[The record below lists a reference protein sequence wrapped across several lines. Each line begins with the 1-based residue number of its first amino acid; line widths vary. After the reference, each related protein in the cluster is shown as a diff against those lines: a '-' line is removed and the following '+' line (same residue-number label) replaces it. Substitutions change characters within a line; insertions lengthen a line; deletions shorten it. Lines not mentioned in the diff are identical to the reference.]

1 MSILLEAH
9 NLVFERSEEKE
20 RQYGPMD
27 KGMREAAQIA
37 SLLTRKHISARDMY
51 MCMVALKLSREAYN
65 HKDDNILDACAYLA
79 AMAKYE
85 GE

>member
-1 MSILLEAH
+1 MSLLLEAH
-9 NLVFERSEEKE
+9 NIVFERTEEKK

-27 KGMREAAQIA
+27 QGMREAAQIA
-37 SLLTRKHISARDMY
+37 SLLTRKQITARDMY
-51 MCMVALKLSREAYN
+51 LCMVALKLSREAHS